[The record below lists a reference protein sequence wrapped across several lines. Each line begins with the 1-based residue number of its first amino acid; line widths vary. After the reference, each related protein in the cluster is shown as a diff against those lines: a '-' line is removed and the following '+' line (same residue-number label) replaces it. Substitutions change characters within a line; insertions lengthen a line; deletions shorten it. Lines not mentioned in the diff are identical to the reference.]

1 MLYCEA
7 EAPSAVEKEKAAR
20 ESSETDLEIE
30 GEIEGVRGRLTYLLP
45 QAGEIWSPRLP
56 VALPDRLSCWKKVAE
71 TPGLNFVPHPPQ
83 VWPDGSSCS
92 CPMLVVWLMSRVV
105 TSAG

>member
-30 GEIEGVRGRLTYLLP
+30 GETEG
-45 QAGEIWSPRLP
+45 
-56 VALPDRLSCWKKVAE
+56 
-71 TPGLNFVPHPPQ
+71 
-83 VWPDGSSCS
+83 
-92 CPMLVVWLMSRVV
+92 
-105 TSAG
+105 